1 MPEETAAKVAYVVL
15 ADRGPRQV
23 GVLIDVNP
31 PTNLTTDAVWS
42 VISVMTEIT
51 DTNVILPEVVK
62 RFVLEW
68 GNLGER
74 WGVNRSVSQIHA
86 LLYVSKNPLAAEEI
100 ADLLGIAR
108 SNVSNSLRELQ
119 TWNIIRSVPILGDR
133 RTFYTA
139 ETDLWNL
146 VSRIAAGRKA
156 RELDPAAAA
165 LRECVEMTRGDQDV
179 DPVVQLRL
187 REMLDFVERLSRW
200 YDQMIALPRSTM
212 TTLIKLGGG
221 IARLL
226 DRSGKRGRDLL

>member
-1 MPEETAAKVAYVVL
+1 
-15 ADRGPRQV
+15 
-23 GVLIDVNP
+23 
-31 PTNLTTDAVWS
+31 
-42 VISVMTEIT
+42 MTEIT
-51 DTNVILPEVVK
+51 DIKSNVPDAVQ

-86 LLYVSKNPLAAEEI
+86 LLYASKQPLAAEEI
-100 ADLLGIAR
+100 ADALGIAR

-119 TWNIIRSVPILGDR
+119 TWNLIRPVPVLGDR

-146 VSRIAAGRKA
+146 MSRIAAGRKT

-165 LRECVEMTRGDQDV
+165 LRECVERTREDEGG

-200 YDQMIALPRSTM
+200 YDQMIALPRSTIV
-212 TTLIKLGGG
+212 TLMKLGGG

-226 DRSGKRGRDLL
+226 DRSAKRSRDLS

>member
-1 MPEETAAKVAYVVL
+1 
-15 ADRGPRQV
+15 
-23 GVLIDVNP
+23 
-31 PTNLTTDAVWS
+31 
-42 VISVMTEIT
+42 MTENT
-51 DTNVILPEVVK
+51 DGSDMLPEAVR

-86 LLYVSKNPLAAEEI
+86 LLYASKEPLAAEEI
-100 ADLLGIAR
+100 AEVLGIAR

-119 TWNIIRSVPILGDR
+119 SWNIIRSVPLLGDR

-146 VSRIAAGRKA
+146 MSRIAAGRKA

-165 LRECVEMTRGDQDV
+165 LRECVELTRDDRSV

-187 REMLDFVERLSRW
+187 REMLEFVEGLSRW
-200 YDQMIALPRSTM
+200 YDQMLAMPRSKIS
-212 TTLIKLGGG
+212 TLMRLGGG

-226 DRSGKRGRDLL
+226 DRGGKRSRDQS

>member
-1 MPEETAAKVAYVVL
+1 MSFRAPV
-15 ADRGPRQV
+15 
-23 GVLIDVNP
+23 P
-31 PTNLTTDAVWS
+31 PALTTCLCKYVM
-42 VISVMTEIT
+42 SVMTEMT
-51 DTNVILPEVVK
+51 DIKDNVPIAV
-62 RFVLEW
+62 RQFVLEW

-86 LLYVSKNPLAAEEI
+86 LLYASKNPLAAEEI

-119 TWNIIRSVPILGDR
+119 TWNILRSVPILGDR

-146 VSRIAAGRKA
+146 MSRIAAGRKS

-165 LRECVEMTRGDQDV
+165 LRECVEMSRDDKSV

-187 REMLDFVERLSRW
+187 REMLDFVERRSRW
-200 YDQMIALPRSTM
+200 YDQMIALPRSTIV
-212 TTLIKLGGG
+212 TLMKLGGG

-226 DRSGKRGRDLL
+226 DRGGRKSRDLS

>member
-1 MPEETAAKVAYVVL
+1 
-15 ADRGPRQV
+15 
-23 GVLIDVNP
+23 
-31 PTNLTTDAVWS
+31 
-42 VISVMTEIT
+42 MTELT
-51 DTNVILPEVVK
+51 DIKADLPEAVR

-86 LLYVSKNPLAAEEI
+86 LLYASKQPLPAEDI
-100 ADLLGIAR
+100 ADTLGIAR

-156 RELDPAAAA
+156 RELDPAAEA
-165 LRECVEMTRGDQDV
+165 LRECVEMSRDDKSV
-179 DPVVQLRL
+179 DPVVQVRL
-187 REMLDFVERLSRW
+187 REMLDFVERTSRW
-200 YDQMIALPRSTM
+200 YEQMIALPRSTIV
-212 TTLIKLGGG
+212 TLMKLGGG
-221 IARLL
+221 IARLI
-226 DRSGKRGRDLL
+226 DRGGRKSRDNS

>member
-1 MPEETAAKVAYVVL
+1 
-15 ADRGPRQV
+15 
-23 GVLIDVNP
+23 
-31 PTNLTTDAVWS
+31 
-42 VISVMTEIT
+42 MTEIT
-51 DTNVILPEVVK
+51 DLPGNIPDAVR

-68 GNLGER
+68 GNLSER

-86 LLYVSKNPLAAEEI
+86 LLYASRHPLAAEDI
-100 ADLLGIAR
+100 ADTLGIAR

-146 VSRIAAGRKA
+146 VSRIAAGRKT

-165 LRECVEMTRGDQDV
+165 LRECVEMTRDDESV

-200 YDQMIALPRSTM
+200 YDQMIALPRSTIV
-212 TTLIKLGGG
+212 TLMKLGGG

-226 DRSGKRGRDLL
+226 DRRSSSLGGGQTIFTSRASPFGAAAPWPKLSARLTLPRNGAKSKNAAANCSMR